1 MDGDAPI
8 NLSGDEG
15 GDEEVESVANK
26 PEVLSDAKATKASKN
41 TAQRKQ
47 KPILIGN
54 TLKRQRKLTSPV
66 WDEFQILD
74 QLDANGKFQCRCNKC
89 GVTYIAE
96 SRHGTGNMLRHSKK

>member
-1 MDGDAPI
+1 MLTCSHFRSQASDVVAGLPISGRRRSSNLRLPVMDGDAPI

-47 KPILIGN
+47 TLLI
-54 TLKRQRKLTSPV
+54 
-66 WDEFQILD
+66 
-74 QLDANGKFQCRCNKC
+74 
-89 GVTYIAE
+89 
-96 SRHGTGNMLRHSKK
+96 